1 MNKASIKTIW
11 IAQVTMKNG
20 KYRIKVFD
28 SREEMDAFLNSK
40 AVRLLLRREGTLV
53 CMWTL

>member
-11 IAQVTMKNG
+11 ITQITMKNG

-28 SREEMDAFLNSK
+28 SREEMDVFLSSK